1 MTLLALSEVSLPI
14 PEKGQSF
21 FQLVHPTMV
30 LGMGVDCPMAV
41 EAARVT
47 KDRQYLAKGLDR
59 LHLLTQRNGTGKAA
73 RPDRSRRTWGG
84 GRGHSSNPDR
94 AECKGVERRAEQRP
108 GPAPTVHGRKPP
120 AR

>member
-47 KDRQYLAKGLDR
+47 KDRQHLAKGLDR
-59 LHLLTQRNGTGKAA
+59 LHLLTQRNGTGKAG
-73 RPDRSRRTWGG
+73 PDRSRRTWWG
-84 GRGHSSNPDR
+84 GRGHSGDPNRP
-94 AECKGVERRAEQRP
+94 ECKGV
-108 GPAPTVHGRKPP
+108 
-120 AR
+120 